1 MNRSLVFSYILLILG
16 IFLITGITIIIA
28 IIYPIFITY
37 PFSLDFALPIFI
49 FLYSYAFYFLIYG
62 LIGGKELKG
71 RLENS
76 DSRPNLSKRAAL
88 FFALFSLISLFILGF
103 FTANLYFN
111 TYIQNLDNTGYAI
124 MSLSSTAL
132 IGGLF
137 PLGYIS
143 YESSRSYITHRRD
156 APRKKHRE
164 LSIFHLRKTHFKA
177 FSILLLISGGVG
189 LISFIIN
196 PDCNYFHTGFAD
208 PAYELPTS
216 HYNKDLDNETLVN
229 QEILQSLEKGLWAL
243 TKIRQSGGFAMWAET
258 DGCYFYSDRGFD
270 CPLFPREFSLQE
282 GTALLAD
289 LYLDMY
295 QIENNSIYLE
305 VAEEA
310 GEALLAVQ
318 DKENGGFYYDG
329 RRYEDGRGYQPH
341 PKNLM
346 RTAILDDNVMQ
357 SSLSFLLDLYNE
369 TKNQKYLDGFER
381 GFQCLLDIE
390 KPQGGWP
397 QRSNYPDDDLY
408 FYYVTLNDGTLKD
421 IVFVLLKAYRIF
433 PEEERYLNAAKR
445 GCEFLLTVQG
455 NGGSSD
461 QMGWAQ
467 QYNDQNQPAWARN
480 FEPLAICSRATVSA
494 MESLLE
500 MYLMTNDTKWIE
512 PIPHALEWLYN
523 SKITW
528 EEEGE
533 QKTGWARFYELKTN
547 KPIYGLEFGRGF
559 IKPYVYEDPFRSG
572 YDFRGQFGIDAFKA
586 KWDYLKSIDY
596 NRTQYK
602 IFEDSPPDILNALET
617 AKYWVS
623 LQTEDGFWLNED
635 RIRAGTCASAC
646 QSMMTYLRTAIK

>member
-1 MNRSLVFSYILLILG
+1 M
-16 IFLITGITIIIA
+16 
-28 IIYPIFITY
+28 
-37 PFSLDFALPIFI
+37 
-49 FLYSYAFYFLIYG
+49 
-62 LIGGKELKG
+62 
-71 RLENS
+71 
-76 DSRPNLSKRAAL
+76 
-88 FFALFSLISLFILGF
+88 
-103 FTANLYFN
+103 
-111 TYIQNLDNTGYAI
+111 
-124 MSLSSTAL
+124 
-132 IGGLF
+132 
-137 PLGYIS
+137 
-143 YESSRSYITHRRD
+143 
-156 APRKKHRE
+156 
-164 LSIFHLRKTHFKA
+164 
-177 FSILLLISGGVG
+177 
-189 LISFIIN
+189 
-196 PDCNYFHTGFAD
+196 
-208 PAYELPTS
+208 
-216 HYNKDLDNETLVN
+216 
-229 QEILQSLEKGLWAL
+229 
-243 TKIRQSGGFAMWAET
+243 
-258 DGCYFYSDRGFD
+258 
-270 CPLFPREFSLQE
+270 
-282 GTALLAD
+282 
-289 LYLDMY
+289 
-295 QIENNSIYLE
+295 
-305 VAEEA
+305 
-310 GEALLAVQ
+310 
-318 DKENGGFYYDG
+318 
-329 RRYEDGRGYQPH
+329 
-341 PKNLM
+341 
-346 RTAILDDNVMQ
+346 
-357 SSLSFLLDLYNE
+357 
-369 TKNQKYLDGFER
+369 DGFER

-408 FYYVTLNDGTLKD
+408 FNYVTLNDGTLKD